1 MLSNTK
7 KKDYIKEQIELSVG
21 RGIFPGYV
29 YEKIVRVLKRAKLSD
44 SEENITI
51 LKLQSYGEYFNKLTM
66 IDKSYKSR
74 IHDYGTKEELLFSF
88 NSIIPGYYKYHKY
101 LSRRG
106 IMVTESDIKEPK
118 VSSTRTENII
128 IVKET
133 SWDSNI
139 NDSKSVTYYILFYVP
154 NSEYE
159 YQKACQ
165 AKETIK
171 HLQDELKK
179 GGLS

>member
-1 MLSNTK
+1 
-7 KKDYIKEQIELSVG
+7 
-21 RGIFPGYV
+21 
-29 YEKIVRVLKRAKLSD
+29 
-44 SEENITI
+44 
-51 LKLQSYGEYFNKLTM
+51 
-66 IDKSYKSR
+66 
-74 IHDYGTKEELLFSF
+74 
-88 NSIIPGYYKYHKY
+88 
-101 LSRRG
+101 
-106 IMVTESDIKEPK
+106 MVTENDIKEPK